1 VTTDAN
7 VSLYASNFLQA
18 SYDNTNVLPANTL
31 RSHYLLQTV
40 DGNEWDNEFCVV
52 AIEDSTVVYFNLSA
66 FDIDSVMYRSKS
78 PPYRIVQWSSTTQT
92 HFSLMSAKAAR

>member
-1 VTTDAN
+1 MGIHVTTDAN

-52 AIEDSTVVYFNLSA
+52 AIENSAVVHFNLSA
-66 FDIDSVMYRSKS
+66 FDIDSAMYRSKS
-78 PPYRIVQWSSTTQT
+78 IVQWSSTTQT